1 MPIYSKGP
9 YEYIEDEYIRRP
21 SEGVRHVNTQ
31 EWTSWN
37 LHTWDTWYNGYF
49 DINHNCIIAMSLYN
63 IGWHTFDNRT
73 KKAMHY
79 CSIASHNNHCL
90 ALRIKDWRHA
100 TTRQWWECLYNCQ
113 WPSSNTIS
121 HCISMMAAD
130 TSASSPITSDHTD
143 YHTSAI
149 KMSSN
154 LGQWSK
160 TSHKQNPHTVTLPS
174 VIHWCQ
180 FIH

>member
-1 MPIYSKGP
+1 MNGCRQRLI
-9 YEYIEDEYIRRP
+9 IRIA
-21 SEGVRHVNTQ
+21 NTKKWMQ
-31 EWTSWN
+31 NNSM
-37 LHTWDTWYNGYF
+37 
-49 DINHNCIIAMSLYN
+49 IAMSLYN
-63 IGWHTFDNRT
+63 IGWHQFDNRT

-79 CSIASHNNHCL
+79 CYIASHNNHCL
-90 ALRIKDWRHA
+90 ALRIKEWRHA

-130 TSASSPITSDHTD
+130 TSVSSPITSDHTD
-143 YHTSAI
+143 YHTSSI
-149 KMSSN
+149 KMSAN

-174 VIHWCQ
+174 VILWCQ

>member
-1 MPIYSKGP
+1 MTIHQLTLRCTMLFWQSCSVLGN
-9 YEYIEDEYIRRP
+9 
-21 SEGVRHVNTQ
+21 SM
-31 EWTSWN
+31 
-37 LHTWDTWYNGYF
+37 
-49 DINHNCIIAMSLYN
+49 IAMSLYN
-63 IGWHTFDNRT
+63 IGWHQFDNRT

-79 CSIASHNNHCL
+79 CYIASHTNHCL
-90 ALRIKDWRHA
+90 ALRMKEWSHE
-100 TTRQWWECLYNCQ
+100 TTRQWWECSYNCQ

-130 TSASSPITSDHTD
+130 KSACSPITSDHID

-149 KMSSN
+149 TMTSK
-154 LGQWSK
+154 LRQWSK

-174 VIHWCQ
+174 VIPWCQ